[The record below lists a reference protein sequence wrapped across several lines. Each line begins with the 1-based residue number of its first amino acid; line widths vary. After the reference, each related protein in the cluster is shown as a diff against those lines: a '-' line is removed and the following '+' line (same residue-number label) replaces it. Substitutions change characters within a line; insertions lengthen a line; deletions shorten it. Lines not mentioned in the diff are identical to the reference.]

1 MLKNDYMKEMEHSL
15 DLVKEE
21 VNKEILNQDFE
32 SAKRAI
38 NKQLK
43 TLVGL
48 EIDTIDTLSFNSI
61 KDIISR
67 DSYFNV
73 WKYIALG
80 ELLQLQGIV
89 CSKEKD
95 DNKMAI
101 YYQKSLQAFYQA
113 YEEEDI
119 ETKKYNEDILMLLD
133 ELSNY
138 ELPLEDDKR
147 VIKLYELVE
156 KFDKA
161 EDMIFYMVE
170 KSNNDKNIIQDGIE
184 FYTRLKQKSRE
195 ILINGNLPIEEVEDS
210 YLELKKLLDNIN
222 IY

>member
-21 VNKEILNQDFE
+21 VNKEVLKGDFE
-32 SAKRAI
+32 KAKKAI

-43 TLVGL
+43 NLVGL

-95 DNKMAI
+95 DNKMVI

-119 ETKKYNEDILMLLD
+119 ETRKYNEDILMLLD

-138 ELPLEDDKR
+138 DLPLEDDKR
-147 VIKLYELVE
+147 VIKLYELIE
-156 KFDKA
+156 RFDKA

-170 KSNNDKNIIQDGIE
+170 KSNNDKNIIQEGIE
-184 FYTRLKQKSRE
+184 FYTRLKQKRRDV
-195 ILINGNLPIEEVEDS
+195 LINGNLPIEEVEDS
-210 YLELKKLLDNIN
+210 YLELKKLLQA
-222 IY
+222 